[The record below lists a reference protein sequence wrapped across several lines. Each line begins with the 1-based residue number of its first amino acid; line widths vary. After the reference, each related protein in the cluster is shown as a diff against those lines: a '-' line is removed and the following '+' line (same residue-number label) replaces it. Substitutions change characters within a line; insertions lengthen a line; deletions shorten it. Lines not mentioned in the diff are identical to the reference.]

1 MSYEPYADTEYYQG
15 AYGGTAIPEEGLA
28 KALREA
34 SRHIDTLTFN
44 RIVAAGFGSLTEFQ
58 QEVIREACCRQADFE
73 YEHADILENILASYS
88 INGVSMGFSGSGW
101 NVHTENGVAMKQAD
115 YSLLCQTGLCCRI
128 AG

>member
-1 MSYEPYADTEYYQG
+1 MAYTPYADAEYYLET
-15 AYGGTAIPEEGLA
+15 YGGTAVPGEALT
-28 KALREA
+28 KALRDA

-44 RIVAAGFGSLTEFQ
+44 RIVAAGFGNLTEFQ
-58 QEVIREACCRQADFE
+58 QEVIKETCCRQADFE